1 MGSVQRLPNSLN
13 NVETAMNIS
22 EKTVLVTGASS
33 GFGEACAW
41 RFARAGLRLV
51 LVARREARLLSLQAE
66 LMKVYPALHV
76 FVLSVDV
83 QVDEEVDNLL
93 ERLPTDFQKIDILVN
108 NAGLAL
114 GLRGAWEADLEQWDQ
129 MINTNC
135 RALVRM
141 TRRILP
147 AMVERNCGHIINIGS
162 VAGSWPYPGG
172 NVYGAT
178 KAFVQQFSRNLRCD
192 LIGKNIRVTNI
203 EPGMADTEFSLVRF
217 SGEKPLAD
225 KVYEG
230 TQPLTAEDVAETVY
244 WASALPEHVNINT
257 LEVMPTCQAW
267 SPFAVDRNMKKIAS
281 PDQEKT

>member
-1 MGSVQRLPNSLN
+1 
-13 NVETAMNIS
+13 MNLS
-22 EKTVLVTGASS
+22 EKTVLVSGASS
-33 GFGEACAW
+33 GFGEASAW

-51 LVARREARLLSLQAE
+51 LIARREARLLSLKAE
-66 LMKVYPALHV
+66 LMEVYPALNV
-76 FVLSVDV
+76 FVLPVDV
-83 QVDEEVDNLL
+83 QVDEDVDNLL
-93 ERLPTDFQKIDILVN
+93 ERLPTDFQQVDILVN

-114 GLRGAWEADLEQWDQ
+114 GLQGAWEADLEQWDQ

-147 AMVERNCGHIINIGS
+147 VMVERNRGHIINIGS

-192 LIGKNIRVTNI
+192 LIGKNVRVTNI

-217 SGEKPLAD
+217 SGEKTLAD

-230 TQPLTAEDVAETVY
+230 TKPLTAEDVAETIY
-244 WASALPEHVNINT
+244 WASALPDHVNINT

-267 SPFAVDRNMKKIAS
+267 SPFAVDRNMNKKMAS